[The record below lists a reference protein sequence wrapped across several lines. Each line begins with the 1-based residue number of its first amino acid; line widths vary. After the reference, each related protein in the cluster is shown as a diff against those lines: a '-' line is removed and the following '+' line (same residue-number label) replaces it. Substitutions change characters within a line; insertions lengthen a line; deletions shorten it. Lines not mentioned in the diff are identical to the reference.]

1 MRVWPG
7 SLLVLPGLFAC
18 VTPDPMTSP
27 TSTGDLL
34 ARVGNPGGR
43 RCAALQVSPESAT
56 IPIGGQVALD
66 ATAFN
71 KLGNPIPSATVAWT
85 TRNVNVA
92 AVSSSGLVTGVGTG
106 STYVVAVCEPAH
118 GDSAFITVAP

>member
-1 MRVWPG
+1 MRAWCG
-7 SLLVLPGLFAC
+7 SLFAC

-43 RCAALQVSPESAT
+43 PCAAVQVSPGSAT
-56 IPIGGQVALD
+56 IPIGGQVDLD
-66 ATAFN
+66 ATTFN
-71 KLGNPIPSATVAWT
+71 KLGNPITSAAVAWT

-92 AVSSSGLVTGVGTG
+92 AVSSTGLVTGVGTG
-106 STYVVAVCEPAH
+106 STYVVAVCAPAL
-118 GDSAFITVAP
+118 GDSAFITVVP